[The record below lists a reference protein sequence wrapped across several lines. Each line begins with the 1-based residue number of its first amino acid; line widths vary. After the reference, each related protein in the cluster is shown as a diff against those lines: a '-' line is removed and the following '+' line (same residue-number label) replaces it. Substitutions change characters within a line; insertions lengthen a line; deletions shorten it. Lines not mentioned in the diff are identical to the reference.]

1 MPALPPKKY
10 KIKDIGQVVGGGT
23 PSTSNPEYYGGT
35 IPWLSPK
42 DLSNHIHRYISH
54 GEKNITALG
63 LANSSAKIMPAG
75 TILMSSRAP
84 IGYLAIAANDICTNQ
99 GFKSIVPNID
109 MVDSEYLYYY
119 LKYHI
124 EEIKSLGVGT
134 TFAEISG
141 KLLENYE
148 VELPE
153 LILQKRVSSIISAID
168 SKIELNQTIN
178 DNLSRQC
185 QTIFDAMIVD
195 GKVESELRLTDIANF
210 QNGLPM
216 QKNRPQNGMGLPVL
230 KIKELNQGYCD
241 ESSERC
247 REDIKQ
253 SVLINDGDVVFSW
266 SGSLMAK
273 IWCGGKCG
281 LNQHLFKVTSD
292 QYPLWFYY
300 GWLQHHMPHFIEIAA
315 NKATTM
321 GHICRNHIEDAVI
334 SYPPKSIMKKVD
346 SILSPLYNE
355 QISLMKEINQLGILR
370 DYVLSRLMSGEID
383 VSAIELPTKYSFDW
397 PLSYVF
403 LMRVLYILLINHGIM
418 ERRIYPHMT

>member
-1 MPALPPKKY
+1 MPPKKY

-178 DNLSRQC
+178 DNLLNICKTQYRQIINNSSKSILLSDLAEVC
-185 QTIFDAMIVD
+185 YGKDHKQLKD
-195 GKVESELRLTDIANF
+195 GNY
-210 QNGLPM
+210 
-216 QKNRPQNGMGLPVL
+216 PVYGSGGIMRYCEKPL
-230 KIKELNQGYCD
+230 YSGKE
-241 ESSERC
+241 
-247 REDIKQ
+247 
-253 SVLINDGDVVFSW
+253 SVLIPRKGTLNNVIFASKPFW
-266 SGSLMAK
+266 SVDTMFYTKMKNIYAGKYLYFWLSGTNLTEMNTGSAVPSMTAE
-273 IWCGGKCG
+273 I
-281 LNQHLFKVTSD
+281 LNN
-292 QYPLWFYY
+292 
-300 GWLQHHMPHFIEIAA
+300 IEIP
-315 NKATTM
+315 
-321 GHICRNHIEDAVI
+321 
-334 SYPPKSIMKKVD
+334 YPGDQIIKIFDKSI
-346 SILSPLYNE
+346 
-355 QISLMKEINQLGILR
+355 QSLFDEIELNKQYIAHLTTIR
-370 DYVLSRLMSGEID
+370 DYILPKLISGAINID
-383 VSAIELPTKYSFDW
+383 DVYSATKYSFDW